1 MDGSSVVI
9 TLYNLSLDKM
19 QKKLSAKYGAI
30 WSVHLSNSQEEQKD
44 FYVEKLHDHDYFRK
58 IGHL

>member
-30 WSVHLSNSQEEQKD
+30 WSVHLSYSWEQKGL
-44 FYVEKLHDHDYFRK
+44 YVEKLHDHEYLRE